1 MSLSSLEFCDYCGAA
16 NRGQAR
22 FCRVCGR
29 MLASTAQNVPGGA
42 SMPTGASIP
51 TSVSSTLTGTLSGQ
65 HVLKQRYIILGPAG
79 RGGFGAVY
87 KATDLLF
94 SNRVVAVKEMSQ
106 TNLDA
111 QELLTATQQFR
122 REAEL

>member
-1 MSLSSLEFCDYCGAA
+1 MFVWERAISMSLSSLEFCDYCGAA

-22 FCRVCGR
+22 FCRICGR
-29 MLASTAQNVPGGA
+29 MLASTAQNAPGA
-42 SMPTGASIP
+42 TTMS
-51 TSVSSTLTGTLSGQ
+51 TSVSSTLTGTLSGR

-106 TNLDA
+106 T
-111 QELLTATQQFR
+111 
-122 REAEL
+122 